1 MSGEIFMSKEKTLG
15 SQLLYDGKIM
25 QLYKDEVEL
34 ENGKTSIRE
43 YIRHSGGA
51 GVLAVDEDE
60 NFYLVTQFR
69 YPYAAE
75 TVEIPA
81 GKREKGEDPFVC
93 AVRELEEETG
103 LIADNISLIATVYP
117 TPAYTDETLYVYL
130 ATGLKEKAAHL
141 DEGEFLGV
149 EKVPFEKAYQMA
161 INGGI
166 RDSKTLIAIYA
177 YAAKRARGEL

>member
-1 MSGEIFMSKEKTLG
+1 MSKEKTLG

-81 GKREKGEDPFVC
+81 GKREKGEDHLVC
-93 AVRELEEETG
+93 SVG